1 MIGACVAKGGTEA
14 PVYPGEPEP
23 GGKQVHNQAPKW
35 EEGCQA
41 RQRAGAPRMSER
53 LAEKLGWDPPST
65 EQDPSQDLREQE
77 LWSHLGHKD
86 PILGLPILGSR
97 LLRH

>member
-1 MIGACVAKGGTEA
+1 MFYAVLWVKLRMDVEALLSSPCPAVIGACVAKGGIKA

-41 RQRAGAPRMSER
+41 RQRAGAPRMSKR
-53 LAEKLGWDPPST
+53 LAEKLGWDPT
-65 EQDPSQDLREQE
+65 L
-77 LWSHLGHKD
+77 H
-86 PILGLPILGSR
+86 
-97 LLRH
+97 